1 MKKLFFFVIAL
12 VFLGQLSAQEKYY
25 WYNNAKQDLVLDF
38 QRQYIT
44 VKSLSDIEMIQ
55 KELSLLGIQYDEF
68 QRVVV
73 DSSFSDTLNKYWT
86 FIYPSEPKEY
96 FNPSIIYS
104 SPAYKLIDGTIIGIS
119 HLIYVKLK
127 SKDDIIRR
135 IGQIAG

>member
-1 MKKLFFFVIAL
+1 
-12 VFLGQLSAQEKYY
+12 
-25 WYNNAKQDLVLDF
+25 
-38 QRQYIT
+38 
-44 VKSLSDIEMIQ
+44 MIQ

-96 FNPSIIYS
+96 FNPCIIYS

>member
-86 FIYPSEPKEY
+86 FIYPSEPKE
-96 FNPSIIYS
+96 
-104 SPAYKLIDGTIIGIS
+104 
-119 HLIYVKLK
+119 
-127 SKDDIIRR
+127 
-135 IGQIAG
+135 